1 METMGTEDDVPES
14 EDSFEQLLAELR
26 ARRARPPERTP
37 EEMEKARREF
47 VEMLDELDE
56 EFGKP
61 SEEDDAW
68 ARRVLGL

>member
-1 METMGTEDDVPES
+1 MTKE
-14 EDSFEQLLAELR
+14 FIEQLVAELEAEEAALASRTPEDLER
-26 ARRARPPERTP
+26 ARREL
-37 EEMEKARREF
+37 

-61 SEEDDAW
+61 SEEADAW

>member
-1 METMGTEDDVPES
+1 MTKE
-14 EDSFEQLLAELR
+14 FIEQLVAEMEAEEAALASRTPEDLER
-26 ARRARPPERTP
+26 ARREL
-37 EEMEKARREF
+37 

-61 SEEDDAW
+61 SEEADAW

>member
-1 METMGTEDDVPES
+1 MEAVTEEHVPVTKE
-14 EDSFEQLLAELR
+14 FIEQLVAEMEAEEAALASRTPEDLER
-26 ARRARPPERTP
+26 ARREL
-37 EEMEKARREF
+37 

-61 SEEDDAW
+61 SEEADAW

>member
-1 METMGTEDDVPES
+1 MTKE
-14 EDSFEQLLAELR
+14 FIEQLVA
-26 ARRARPPERTP
+26 
-37 EEMEKARREF
+37 EMEAEEAALASRTREDLEGARREL

-61 SEEDDAW
+61 SEEADAW